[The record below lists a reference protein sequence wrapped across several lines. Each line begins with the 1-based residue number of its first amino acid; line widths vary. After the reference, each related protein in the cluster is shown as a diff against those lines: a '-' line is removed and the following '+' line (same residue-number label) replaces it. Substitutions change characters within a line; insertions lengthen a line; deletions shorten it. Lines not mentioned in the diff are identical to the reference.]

1 MLFVVSI
8 NYPFCGPQHITLRE
22 WERERERER
31 EIAIDNVGTRQMTE
45 D

>member
-22 WERERERER
+22 WDRDR